1 MPTSLFDLFQ
11 KGGLVMW
18 PILLCSIVALTIVI
32 ERMLTLSRIE
42 SDSSNLLARV
52 TKRLEDRELAQ
63 AERLCDQTPTTPLAR
78 MVKSGIQKYGR
89 PRNEIRETLEE
100 TGASG
105 VPLLEQH
112 LPILGTIAH
121 MTPLLGL
128 LGTVLGLVRCFQV
141 IQEKATTTYPVNPGD
156 LAGGIWEALLTTVFG
171 LFVAIPA
178 YAMYNYLVYRVN
190 HLVVQM
196 ESSAIQLVDLLSGQ
210 PAVKS
215 ETQKPP
221 HALKT

>member
-18 PILLCSIVALTIVI
+18 PILLCSIAALTIAI

-42 SDSSNLLARV
+42 SDSSNLLADV

-78 MVKSGIQKYGR
+78 MVKSGIHKSGR

>member
-18 PILLCSIVALTIVI
+18 PILLCSIAALTIAI

-42 SDSSNLLARV
+42 SDSSNLLAGV

-196 ESSAIQLVDLLSGQ
+196 ETSAIQLVDLLSGQ
-210 PAVKS
+210 PVVKS

>member
-141 IQEKATTTYPVNPGD
+141 IQEKATTTYPVHPGD
-156 LAGGIWEALLTTVFG
+156 LAGGIWEALLTTIFG

-196 ESSAIQLVDLLSGQ
+196 ESSSTQLVDLLSGQ
-210 PAVKS
+210 PVVKS
-215 ETQKPP
+215 ETQNPH